1 MKLITLRVPELYLE
15 KLDQLV
21 DAGFYPNRAEAVRI
35 AIRDLLKAEKV
46 WL

>member
-1 MKLITLRVPELYLE
+1 VPELYLE